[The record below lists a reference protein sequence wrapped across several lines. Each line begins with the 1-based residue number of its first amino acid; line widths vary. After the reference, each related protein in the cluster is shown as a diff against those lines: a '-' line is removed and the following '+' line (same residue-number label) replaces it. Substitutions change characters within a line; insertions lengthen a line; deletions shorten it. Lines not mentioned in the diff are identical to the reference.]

1 MNKLRHPARSGL
13 LAITLAALLA
23 ACAPKQES
31 VQVPRPVKV
40 IQAVAT
46 DGQSVSAY
54 AGEIRARFESDVSFR
69 VAGKLVARTV
79 DLGTQVKKGQV
90 LARLDAQDANLN
102 VMSARASLASAD
114 SDLDFARAE
123 LARYQD
129 LLARK
134 FVSQGVYDQ
143 KVNAFKA
150 AQARRDAANA
160 QVGVSGNQ
168 AVYTTLT
175 ADADGVV
182 TALNAE
188 PGQVIA
194 AGQAV
199 VRIARLGEK
208 DAIINVAENQ
218 LAQVKANPKAK
229 VALWANPGKLYN
241 GRVREIAAAADAATR
256 TYTVKVAIEDADEQL
271 RWGMSASVGFP
282 VGGGAASAK
291 VIVLPMTALTQTDDK
306 SGARPAVW
314 VVGSDA
320 KVRLTPVTVARY
332 AEEGVVVA
340 GGLVGGETVVTAG
353 VHKLLPGQQ
362 VRPLTDSGAGVV
374 PKAVASNAP
383 PVAPRVAN

>member
-1 MNKLRHPARSGL
+1 MSKLRHPARSGL

-102 VMSARASLASAD
+102 VMSARASLASAE

-271 RWGMSASVGFP
+271 RWGMSANVGFP

-374 PKAVASNAP
+374 TKAVASNAP
-383 PVAPRVAN
+383 PSAPRVAN

>member
-1 MNKLRHPARSGL
+1 MNTLRHTSQSAL
-13 LAITLAALLA
+13 VAITLAALLA
-23 ACAPKQES
+23 ACAPKQET

-40 IQAVAT
+40 IQAMAT
-46 DGQSVSAY
+46 DGQTVSAY

-79 DLGTQVKKGQV
+79 DLGTQVRKGQV

-102 VMSARASLASAD
+102 VMSARATLASAE

-129 LLARK
+129 LLGKK

-168 AVYTTLT
+168 AGYTTLT

-182 TALNAE
+182 TALSAE

-194 AGQAV
+194 AGQPV

-218 LAQVKANPKAK
+218 LAQVKANPNAK

-256 TYTVKVAIEDADEQL
+256 TYTVKVAIEDADDQL
-271 RWGMSASVGFP
+271 RWGMSANVGFP
-282 VGGGAASAK
+282 VGGAASAK

-314 VVGSDA
+314 VVGGDG
-320 KVRLTPVTVARY
+320 KVKLVPVTVARY
-332 AEEGVVVA
+332 AEEGVVLA
-340 GGLVGGETVVTAG
+340 SGLAGGETVVTAG

-374 PKAVASNAP
+374 PKAVASNTP
-383 PVAPRVAN
+383 PVAPRSAN